1 MFVYCPKC
9 EADMEV
15 SIYVE
20 PDDPSV
26 GIFGTS
32 YEVTVEDAEC
42 DCELTEKDLD
52 SIVEGLLEAKGE
64 AEAERYL
71 DSLRDDYDY

>member
-1 MFVYCPKC
+1 MNVYCPKC
-9 EADMEV
+9 DADMEV

-20 PDDPSV
+20 HDDPSV
-26 GIFGTS
+26 GIFGPT

-64 AEAERYL
+64 QQAERYL
-71 DSLRDDYDY
+71 DSLDYDY

>member
-1 MFVYCPKC
+1 MKVWCPQC
-9 EADMEV
+9 ESAMWV
-15 SIYVE
+15 SVYVE
-20 PDDPSV
+20 PEDLSV

-64 AEAERYL
+64 QQAERYL
-71 DSLRDDYDY
+71 ESLDYDY

>member
-20 PDDPSV
+20 PEDQSV

-64 AEAERYL
+64 QQAERYL
-71 DSLRDDYDY
+71 ESLDYDY